1 MQDRTER
8 KKSRQK
14 ICGVENSSVRLV
26 LQLRFVCYVYRTSH
40 ERSQEEVRHKKNE
53 GTQPRCRKFEPVTS
67 LSVSGNAVCSETLL
81 VAGCRRWARLNGE
94 C

>member
-40 ERSQEEVRHKKNE
+40 EQSQEEVGTKKMRGHPAE
-53 GTQPRCRKFEPVTS
+53 MQKV
-67 LSVSGNAVCSETLL
+67 
-81 VAGCRRWARLNGE
+81 
-94 C
+94 